1 MNQRLIILSISM
13 DVLIIGMMSLP
24 NTFVYMAMHPVGY
37 LVKLLIELSLASLI
51 VDISSAKP
59 QRSGDLAG
67 AFEGLKIA
75 VSTHTTT
82 TAVRVDDE
90 EGGEYAPA
98 IRTTRTPARP
108 DLQQR
113 LDKMRRE
120 RRERKEARAR
130 GEDSDDV
137 FIEMG
142 AREPSRRGSDPS
154 LDGDADE
161 KGDVV
166 DDWQGSIHHLPSQR
180 LPSSGREQHG
190 VRFVV
195 SNESLEKV

>member
-1 MNQRLIILSISM
+1 
-13 DVLIIGMMSLP
+13 MS
-24 NTFVYMAMHPVGY
+24 VHPVAY

-59 QRSGDLAG
+59 QRGGDLAG

-130 GEDSDDV
+130 GEDPDDI

-142 AREPSRRGSDPS
+142 TREPSRRGTDPS

-161 KGDVV
+161 KGELA
-166 DDWQGSIHHLPSQR
+166 DDWQASIHHLPSQR
-180 LPSSGREQHG
+180 SPPTGHESYG

-195 SNESLEKV
+195 SDDSLEKV

>member
-1 MNQRLIILSISM
+1 
-13 DVLIIGMMSLP
+13 MS
-24 NTFVYMAMHPVGY
+24 VHPVAY

-108 DLQQR
+108 D
-113 LDKMRRE
+113 
-120 RRERKEARAR
+120 
-130 GEDSDDV
+130 DV

-161 KGDVV
+161 KGDAVG
-166 DDWQGSIHHLPSQR
+166 DWQGSIHHLPSQR